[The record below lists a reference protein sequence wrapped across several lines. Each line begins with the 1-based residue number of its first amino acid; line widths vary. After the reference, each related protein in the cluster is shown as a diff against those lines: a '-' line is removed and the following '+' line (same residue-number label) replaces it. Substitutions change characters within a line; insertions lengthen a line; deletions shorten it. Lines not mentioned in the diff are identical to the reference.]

1 MTPEPLPPKHRLL
14 AACRGDAH
22 DDHPLLTAAR
32 DLTALHESRLSA
44 GLAQAESIDQ
54 CRARLVRDIDRWV
67 TAQLRPSLGA
77 ARVHTETVGSVVDRL
92 AEYTALAY
100 AALASSSNW
109 VLGDAWE
116 RLAEL
121 AVGYED
127 LKDEVGTGQRR
138 LPGGP

>member
-1 MTPEPLPPKHRLL
+1 M
-14 AACRGDAH
+14 
-22 DDHPLLTAAR
+22 TAAR
-32 DLTALHESRLSA
+32 DLAALHEHRLAA
-44 GLAQAESIDQ
+44 GLAQAESIDH
-54 CRARLVRDIDRWV
+54 CRARLVGDIDRWV
-67 TAQLRPSLGA
+67 TARLRPSLGA
-77 ARVHTETVGSVVDRL
+77 ARVHTETVGSVIDRL

-100 AALASSSNW
+100 AALATSSTW

-127 LKDEVGTGQRR
+127 LKDEVAAGHRR